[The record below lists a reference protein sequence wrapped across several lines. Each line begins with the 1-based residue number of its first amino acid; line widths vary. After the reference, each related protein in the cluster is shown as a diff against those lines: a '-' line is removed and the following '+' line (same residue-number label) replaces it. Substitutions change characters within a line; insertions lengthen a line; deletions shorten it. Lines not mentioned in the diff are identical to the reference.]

1 VLIAKKASQECNLCH
16 ISECAIYA
24 VIILSGINSICLMAK
39 SKKLDSDEWIALISE
54 KLKELRKEMGFTSYE
69 TFALDHGLDRKQ
81 YWRIENGSNITIKTL
96 VKILNIHNRDLASF
110 FNEINSLKRVSSKKS
125 R

>member
-1 VLIAKKASQECNLCH
+1 
-16 ISECAIYA
+16 
-24 VIILSGINSICLMAK
+24 MAT
-39 SKKLDSDEWIALISE
+39 SKKLDSDEWIVLISE
-54 KLKELRKEMGFTSYE
+54 KLKELRKDMGFTSYE

-96 VKILNIHNRDLASF
+96 VKILNIHKRDLAGF
-110 FNEINSLKRVSSKKS
+110 FKEIDSAKRGSIKKS